1 MLRAETE
8 GVILMRRVCAF
19 CVLALLLSVGIHA
32 QEKIERE
39 RKIRASAVP
48 ELARAWLKDV
58 FESSRRLRWYE
69 ETHESGRS
77 YEAKFKWRGQRYS
90 VEFDLEGSIQDVEI
104 EIAVEDIPSPA
115 LAGIQGYLASTYR
128 TYNIARVQ
136 IQYSGVSDDLED
148 FFDDYDEDEDED
160 DLYGEDDDASNDEL
174 DEAEDADGE
183 GEDEGENVAC
193 SGGNDSDGLTTRF
206 EVEYTAAV
214 GSAPSDYWEGLF
226 DDCGRL
232 LQRRRVIVP
241 TIDNLLF

>member
-1 MLRAETE
+1 
-8 GVILMRRVCAF
+8 MRRVCAF
-19 CVLALLLSVGIHA
+19 CVLALLLSVGIQA

-48 ELARAWLKDV
+48 EPARGWLKDV

-90 VEFDLEGSIQDVEI
+90 VEFGLEGSIQDVEI

-115 LAGIQGYLASTYR
+115 LAGMQTYLASTYR
-128 TYNIARVQ
+128 TYSIERVQ
-136 IQYSGVSDDLED
+136 IQYSGASDDLED
-148 FFDDYDEDEDED
+148 FFDDYDED
-160 DLYGEDDDASNDEL
+160 DLYDE
-174 DEAEDADGE
+174 
-183 GEDEGENVAC
+183 EDEGENEAC
-193 SGGNDSDGLTTRF
+193 SGDDDSDGLITRF

-214 GSAPSDYWEGLF
+214 GSAPSVYWEGLF

-241 TIDNLLF
+241 SIDNLLF